1 MSDLLSTF
9 RRRAQEL
16 IDAINGSG
24 GLRATV
30 DGLRRQMAE
39 SDRRRTI
46 QKARSDLRSMDRQ
59 IDEMITAVG
68 VQAVGLHRAGRL
80 TAPEL
85 APLAAHVIE
94 LQSAV
99 EQQRQALTA
108 LEAAAAQERPEGRHC
123 AQCGH
128 ELPAQAT
135 FCPTCG
141 AAAPGAEQAGFCSA
155 CGTAL
160 RAGAKFCPR
169 CGQGVLR

>member
-1 MSDLLSTF
+1 MMSDLLSTF

-94 LQSAV
+94 LRFKISFQRLQITRPAGRTPDAV
-99 EQQRQALTA
+99 DFQ
-108 LEAAAAQERPEGRHC
+108 PD
-123 AQCGH
+123 
-128 ELPAQAT
+128 LPKT
-135 FCPTCG
+135 KFG
-141 AAAPGAEQAGFCSA
+141 KIRIEQADHFRGRLDRDLEIF
-155 CGTAL
+155 G
-160 RAGAKFCPR
+160 
-169 CGQGVLR
+169 